1 MAYTAKDF
9 EKDLALYSAGAIIG
23 VTRSRKFLEYA
34 AKKGIQL
41 AGFGARRAAVPA
53 ARGVGMLAR
62 RYPLTAAGL
71 AGYGAYQAGA
81 FDPIEEAVQM
91 EVDRRLEEAQT
102 GGANP
107 IYGSIGEF
115 AKQEVP
121 KRAKRKLTNFN
132 KAVKSGMKAVKDS
145 RYSGPKGTVRN
156 PKATMA
162 RISKVWK
169 AKTAKK
175 KVSTK
180 GETGLISRNIKRYIG

>member
-23 VTRSRKFLEYA
+23 VTRTRKFLEYA

-41 AGFGARRAAVPA
+41 GAFGARRAAVPA
-53 ARGVGMLAR
+53 ARGIGMAAR

-71 AGYGAYQAGA
+71 AGYGAYRAGA
-81 FDPIEEAVQM
+81 FDPIEEAIRM
-91 EVDRRLEEAQT
+91 EIDRRIEEAQT
-102 GGANP
+102 GGYNP
-107 IYGSIGEF
+107 IYGTVEDAIVKG
-115 AKQEVP
+115 AP
-121 KRAKRKLTNFN
+121 KVAKRKLTNFN
-132 KAVKSGMKAVKDS
+132 RAVKAGMKAVKDS

>member
-81 FDPIEEAVQM
+81 FDPVEEAIQM
-91 EVDRRLEEAQT
+91 EIDRRLEEIQR

-107 IYGSIGEF
+107 LYGTITE
-115 AKQEVP
+115 AARQEVP

-132 KAVKSGMKAVKDS
+132 RAVKAGMKAVKDS
-145 RYSGPKGTVRN
+145 RYSGPKGKVRN
-156 PKATMA
+156 PRVTLA
-162 RISKVWK
+162 RIAKVAK
-169 AKTAKK
+169 AMKSGK

-180 GETGLISRNIKRYIG
+180 GETGLIKRNIKRYIG

>member
-53 ARGVGMLAR
+53 ARGIGMAAR
-62 RYPLTAAGL
+62 RYPLTAAGI
-71 AGYGAYQAGA
+71 AGYGAYRAGV
-81 FDPIEEAVQM
+81 FDPVEEAIQM
-91 EVDRRLEEAQT
+91 EVDRRIEEAQT

-107 IYGSIGEF
+107 IYGTLEDF
-115 AKQEVP
+115 ARQEVP
-121 KRAKRKLTNFN
+121 KRAKRKLTSFN

-145 RYSGPKGTVRN
+145 RYSGPKGTVKN
-156 PKATMA
+156 PKVTLA
-162 RISKVWK
+162 RIAKVFK
-169 AKTAKK
+169 AKKAGK

-180 GETGLISRNIKRYIG
+180 GETGVISRNIKRYIG